1 MGRIIRSLLAG
12 LLALVWSAAAAAAT
26 NLQFGPP
33 PQWVRPVTLPA
44 PGVSTQA
51 AVKVLLIDYQVNLT
65 RNSVSY
71 YAESVTR
78 IQTPEGLSQMG
89 TLKVVWDPDTD
100 VVVIHRIH
108 ILRGDKVIDVLG
120 SGQTFTV
127 ARREV
132 NLDYAAID
140 DTLTG
145 ILEPA
150 DLEVGDILDV
160 AYTLERTEPLLKGA
174 SEAEVEIPPMQSV
187 AMAHVSALW
196 PTSDPVKWQAGDGLT
211 GIHPIRIG
219 DMSGID
225 LTMTDLQPIV
235 EPNGAPLRFLVH
247 RRLDLSSFG
256 SWGEVAQ
263 RFAPLYA
270 QAARLSPKSPLQ
282 AEIATIRAASP
293 DPKVRA
299 AMALSLV
306 EDKVRYVLLDMNE
319 GGLVPADA
327 DLTWSR
333 RYGDCKAKT
342 GLLLALLH
350 GLGIEAQPVVVNI
363 SRGDGLDER
372 LPMAELFDHVLVE
385 SVIDGQTYWLD
396 GTRMGD
402 DSLDQLSEPFYHW
415 GLPLVPSGARLTEM
429 VPPPLT
435 QPVFEAWIE
444 VDASGGVA
452 EAAPVH
458 AQTEMHGPTGVLLR
472 AGFGNMTPTQLD
484 AGLRSIWARIAGNV
498 KILSVAANYDTSSHA
513 ERLTMDGTVT
523 MDFSGGSH
531 LLGLLNVGRLPAD
544 LKRDPGPNANAPYA
558 VPYPTFERTTEVI
571 KLPANGKGFSLE
583 GADLDR
589 TVAGTEIHRHAS
601 IDGGRLTA
609 TLSVRSTM
617 PEFPASE
624 EAADQEEMRKLAQTG
639 LSLEAPKGHLP
650 TTAEIAWGL
659 PPSNITAV
667 DYVKSAFMLSARRK
681 YDDSIADYDAALALD
696 SRNAMALALRGQTYL
711 QMGDQSRARTDIDAA
726 LMADPHSW
734 AALDGRGSLAFVAGD
749 NAGAIA
755 AFSAAI
761 NANPGNDLALPMRA
775 EAYWCI
781 GRKDLALADYTE
793 VIQRHPNAVG
803 YYWYRAVLLRQQ
815 GNAAESLRQAQLVT
829 TANPKSPGAYFMAA
843 TIYLSQNKV
852 TEAGAAFDRAM
863 TVVPPVAQT
872 YVTRAGYRLWTDLP
886 GKRADIEKALQLDP
900 ESATARVALAQ
911 VQMAGGDYAAAAA
924 SLTTAMQKRPDSPE
938 MLASRGIAYD
948 KAGQSALAQADF
960 TRALALAKQPGELN
974 NLCWTLA
981 TADVSLPSALDDC
994 NTAVA
999 KAPTLTAALD
1009 SRGFVLMRLGRYD
1022 QAIASYDSALKRNPV
1037 EIDSLYGRGICE
1049 LRSGKKKPG
1058 DADIKAATSLSYS
1071 VADEFAHY
1079 GVQP

>member
-1 MGRIIRSLLAG
+1 MGRIIPG
-12 LLALVWSAAAAAAT
+12 LIALVWSAAAAAAA

-33 PQWVRPVTLPA
+33 AQWVRPVSLPA
-44 PGVSTQA
+44 SGASTQA
-51 AVKVLLIDYQVNLT
+51 AVKVLLFDYQVKLT
-65 RNSVSY
+65 RKSVSY

-78 IQTPEGLSQMG
+78 IQTPEGLSAMG

-108 ILRGDKVIDVLG
+108 ILRGNKVIDVLG
-120 SGQTFTV
+120 SGQTFTI
-127 ARREV
+127 AKREV

-160 AYTLERTEPLLKGA
+160 AYTLERADPILKGT
-174 SEAEVEIPPMQSV
+174 SEAEVEIPPMESV
-187 AMAHVSALW
+187 AAAHVSALW
-196 PTSDPVKWQAGDGLT
+196 PTSDPVKWQAADGLT

-235 EPNGAPLRFLVH
+235 EPKGAPLRFLVH

-256 SWGEVAQ
+256 SWAEVAQ

-270 QAARLSPKSPLQ
+270 QAATISPKSPLQ

-306 EDKVRYVLLDMNE
+306 EDKVRYVLLAMNE

-342 GLLLALLH
+342 VLLLALLH
-350 GLGIEAQPVVVNI
+350 GLGIDAQPVVV
-363 SRGDGLDER
+363 SMARGDGLDAR
-372 LPMAELFDHVLVE
+372 LPMVELFDHVLVE
-385 SVIDGQTYWLD
+385 AVIDGRTYWLD

-402 DSLDQLSEPFYHW
+402 DSLDQLNEPFYHW
-415 GLPLVPSGARLTEM
+415 GLPLVASGARLTAM

-435 QPVFEAWIE
+435 QPAFEAWVE
-444 VDASGGVA
+444 VDATGGVA
-452 EAAPVH
+452 APAPVH
-458 AQTEMHGPTGVLLR
+458 AQTEIHGPTGVLIK

-484 AGLRSIWARIAGNV
+484 AALRSIWSRTARDV
-498 KILSVAANYDTSSHA
+498 KIRSVAANYDTPSHA
-513 ERLTMDGTVT
+513 ERLTMDGTVK
-523 MDFSGGSH
+523 MDFTGGSH
-531 LLGLLNVGRLPAD
+531 LLGLLNVGRQMD
-544 LKRDPGPNANAPYA
+544 LKRDPGPNENAPFA
-558 VPYPTFERTTEVI
+558 VPYPTFERTTEAI
-571 KLPANGKGFSLE
+571 RLPADGKGFSLD

-589 TVAGTEIHRHAS
+589 TVAGMEIHRHAT
-601 IDGGRLTA
+601 IDGGTLTA
-609 TLSVRSTM
+609 TLSVRSTV

-624 EAADQEEMRKLAQTG
+624 AAADQEEMRKLADTG
-639 LSLEAPKGHLP
+639 LSLEAPKGHVP
-650 TTAEIAWGL
+650 TAAEMAWGL
-659 PPSNITAV
+659 PSSNSTA
-667 DYVKSAFMLSARRK
+667 DDDVKSGFMLSARRE
-681 YDDSIADYDAALALD
+681 YDDAIADYDAALALD

-734 AALDGRGSLAFVAGD
+734 AALDGRGSLAFAAGD

-755 AFSAAI
+755 AFSDAI
-761 NANPGNDLALPMRA
+761 NGNPRNDLALPMRA
-775 EAYWCI
+775 EAYWRI
-781 GRKDLALADYTE
+781 GRKDLALADYAE
-793 VIQRHPNAVG
+793 VIRRHPNAVG

-829 TANPKSPGAYFMAA
+829 AANPRSPGAYFMAA

-852 TEAGAAFDRAM
+852 TEAAAAFDRAM
-863 TVVPPVAQT
+863 TVAPPVAQT
-872 YVTRAGYRLWTDLP
+872 YVMRAGYRLWTDLP

-911 VQMAGGDYAAAAA
+911 VQMAGGEYTAAAA
-924 SLTTAMQKRPDSPE
+924 SLTEAMQKVPDRTD

-948 KAGQSALAQADF
+948 KAGQAALAQADF
-960 TRALALAKQPGELN
+960 TKATALATRPAQLN
-974 NLCWTLA
+974 NLCWSLA
-981 TADVSLPSALDDC
+981 TANVALTNALDDC
-994 NTAVA
+994 NAAVA
-999 KAPTLTAALD
+999 KAPTLVAALD

-1022 QAIASYDSALKRNPV
+1022 QAIASYDSALKLNPV

-1049 LRSGKKKPG
+1049 LRSGKKPLG
-1058 DADIKAATSLSYS
+1058 DADIREATSLSYS